1 MPAGMNPD
9 ANFELPAPVAAHP
22 RKTLIKNTPT
32 KKGTTKKAVPKKK
45 APTTLA
51 SQRKP
56 RERKQPTRYG
66 FYPDL
71 PKPKRMI
78 TKKH

>member
-1 MPAGMNPD
+1 MNPD

-32 KKGTTKKAVPKKK
+32 KKGAPKRK

-51 SQRKP
+51 SHRKP

-71 PKPKRMI
+71 PKPKRTI
-78 TKKH
+78 AKKH